1 MHHPAPVE
9 TTELYSWPQ
18 TDGKD
23 GRAKGSGDDDDDAPL
38 VVLSVVPLMRGAAV
52 GSIEVVDRYWIDIG
66 HTYASDTWRASTK
79 KLLRWKRQGRLYKL
93 LLKMPVDEAKDLV
106 TKLQDHKGVHEVNI
120 NAYL

>member
-66 HTYASDTWRASTK
+66 LILGERAPRSYCVGNDKEDST
-79 KLLRWKRQGRLYKL
+79 
-93 LLKMPVDEAKDLV
+93 
-106 TKLQDHKGVHEVNI
+106 NCS
-120 NAYL
+120 